1 MKTYGWKPMTFW
13 LEQTRTQAQIKP
25 HRLVQTHLN
34 LGLKCTK
41 KLWSSRLNWIS
52 RVTVFDMLL
61 IYVNSKYGSL
71 SFIKQYLD
79 GYLLIS
85 IFNAALD
92 THTHGS
98 PPPHPG
104 IMDQLIL
111 TQAIE
116 CISCRSQNFQNK
128 LKKEGIQ

>member
-1 MKTYGWKPMTFW
+1 
-13 LEQTRTQAQIKP
+13 
-25 HRLVQTHLN
+25 
-34 LGLKCTK
+34 
-41 KLWSSRLNWIS
+41 
-52 RVTVFDMLL
+52 MLL

-111 TQAIE
+111 TQAVE
-116 CISCRSQNFQNK
+116 CISCQSQNFQNK
-128 LKKEGIQ
+128 FLKKKGIQQYQCFFKSKKYRVQKSFYSFAEQI

>member
-1 MKTYGWKPMTFW
+1 
-13 LEQTRTQAQIKP
+13 
-25 HRLVQTHLN
+25 
-34 LGLKCTK
+34 
-41 KLWSSRLNWIS
+41 
-52 RVTVFDMLL
+52 MLL

-111 TQAIE
+111 TQAVE
-116 CISCRSQNFQNK
+116 CISCQSQNFQNK
-128 LKKEGIQ
+128 LKKEGIQQYQWFFKSKKYRVQKSFYSFTEYKIVSTVSQSEFKEKKFKKYEWKTTFHNHYPH